1 MTEDLTDVQKKTIY
15 SRGKRVKMRRR
26 KKANILSEKLL
37 AGVGRGKKMWIQ
49 ETRVFW
55 MLRCGF
61 EIDWKAQGEEI
72 DFHHSCSERIQSEFE
87 KEKNKIEAKAMG

>member
-1 MTEDLTDVQKKTIY
+1 
-15 SRGKRVKMRRR
+15 
-26 KKANILSEKLL
+26 
-37 AGVGRGKKMWIQ
+37 
-49 ETRVFW
+49 

-72 DFHHSCSERIQSEFE
+72 DFHHSCSERIQSEFD